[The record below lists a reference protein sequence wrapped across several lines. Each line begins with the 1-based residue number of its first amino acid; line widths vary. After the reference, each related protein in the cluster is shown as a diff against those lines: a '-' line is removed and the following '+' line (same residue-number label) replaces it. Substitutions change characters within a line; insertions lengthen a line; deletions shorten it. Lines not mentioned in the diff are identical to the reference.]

1 MGAKFS
7 DVALPFGER
16 KKMPVWTEM
25 RLGIGH
31 LLARREPR
39 CGVGLR
45 NAVLLSLSCSLRAM
59 KAFLWPRMFD
69 ALFARVLM
77 STLLR
82 QILRFLCS
90 HRFSWPHSGI

>member
-45 NAVLLSLSCSLRAM
+45 NAVLLSA
-59 KAFLWPRMFD
+59 
-69 ALFARVLM
+69 
-77 STLLR
+77 
-82 QILRFLCS
+82 
-90 HRFSWPHSGI
+90 